1 MREFGGISANVKEV
15 DFNKH
20 FEEYY
25 DGDDRVVYFSKKT
38 FRHEEE
44 LMLVPS
50 FKGLTFNYKYA
61 IVVTD
66 VQFYS
71 GDGDAPISVELMLV
85 PSFYDL
91 TEENKENIRDYNGYG
106 DDEICEEWL
115 WMDVL
120 EYSFAVKMGEESIDN
135 PTEDIRDGWVESEP
149 IQAILENITAT
160 YESIDTFRGFYLD
173 RAWNMVGT
181 TGWDTLEECVLG
193 KDAIGASLDRIK
205 RISSDE
211 I

>member
-1 MREFGGISANVKEV
+1 MMREFGGVSTYVEEVNVEE
-15 DFNKH
+15 H
-20 FEEYY
+20 FEEFYNKTY
-25 DGDDRVVYFSKKT
+25 QVVYFSKKT

-44 LMLVPS
+44 D
-50 FKGLTFNYKYA
+50 LTFNYKYA

-106 DDEICEEWL
+106 DDEISEEQM

-120 EYSFAVKMGEESIDN
+120 DYSYAVKMGEESIDN
-135 PTEDIRDGWVESEP
+135 PTDDIRDEWIESEP
-149 IQAILENITAT
+149 IKALIESAVAV
-160 YESIDTFRGFYLD
+160 YEAVDRMRGFYLD
-173 RAWNMVGT
+173 RAWNMIGT
-181 TGWDTLEECVLG
+181 TGWDTL
-193 KDAIGASLDRIK
+193 KNAINGEKLFK
-205 RISSDE
+205 F
-211 I
+211 

>member
-1 MREFGGISANVKEV
+1 MMREFGGVSTYLEEVNVEE
-15 DFNKH
+15 H

-25 DGDDRVVYFSKKT
+25 NNNDRVVYFSKKT

-44 LMLVPS
+44 D
-50 FKGLTFNYKYA
+50 LTFNYKYA

-106 DDEICEEWL
+106 DDEISEKWL

-120 EYSFAVKMGEESIDN
+120 DYSFAVSMGEESIDN
-135 PTEDIRDGWVESEP
+135 PTDDIRDEWVESEL
-149 IQAILENITAT
+149 IKALIESAVAV
-160 YESIDTFRGFYLD
+160 YEVIDSTRGFYLD
-173 RAWNMVGT
+173 RAWNMIGT
-181 TGWDTLEECVLG
+181 TGWDTLNN
-193 KDAIGASLDRIK
+193 AINNEPLFK
-205 RISSDE
+205 F
-211 I
+211 

>member
-1 MREFGGISANVKEV
+1 MTFKREFGGISTNIEEV

-44 LMLVPS
+44 
-50 FKGLTFNYKYA
+50 GLTFSYKYA

-66 VQFYS
+66 VGSYT
-71 GDGDAPISVELMLV
+71 GDDYDPILVELMLV
-85 PSFYDL
+85 PDYKDL
-91 TEENKENIRDYNGYG
+91 TEENKENIKDYNGYSDG
-106 DDEICEEWL
+106 EISEGWM

-120 EYSFAVKMGEESIDN
+120 DYSFAVSMCEESIDN
-135 PTEDIRDGWVESEP
+135 PTEDIRDGWVNSEP
-149 IQAILENITAT
+149 IQAILENIVAV
-160 YESIDTFRGFYLD
+160 YESVDTFRGFYLD

-181 TGWDTLEECVLG
+181 TGWDILKNAVLG
-193 KDAIGASLDRIK
+193 ERLFKF
-205 RISSDE
+205 
-211 I
+211 